1 VLFSI
6 GRSGKQSGEHGG
18 RRSCEPFAARDW
30 HLAATCNPEGGLA
43 TSPLVNAILLDS
55 RTNDQSLVMTSSF
68 SNLLLAG
75 LCVAMPERMTAVTA
89 DAAKSAQENLHA
101 SAKP

>member
-1 VLFSI
+1 MAVV
-6 GRSGKQSGEHGG
+6 
-18 RRSCEPFAARDW
+18 ARVNRLRPEIW

-89 DAAKSAQENLHA
+89 DAAKIRAGEPGTHQRNHER
-101 SAKP
+101 PR